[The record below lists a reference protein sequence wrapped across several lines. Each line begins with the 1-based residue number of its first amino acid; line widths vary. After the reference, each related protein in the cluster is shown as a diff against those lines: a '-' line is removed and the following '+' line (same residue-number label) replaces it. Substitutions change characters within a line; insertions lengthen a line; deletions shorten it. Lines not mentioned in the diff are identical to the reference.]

1 MFSLASRTSA
11 RAIRFTSMKVS
22 APCASSFLPSFRAFS
37 DDMNNSI
44 SGHVK
49 WFDVKKGFGFITPS
63 SGGEDIFVHQ
73 SAINAEGF
81 RSLGVSSF
89 VRIISKMFIFEN
101 DLYYLKC
108 LVQSIILFVEFLS

>member
-1 MFSLASRTSA
+1 
-11 RAIRFTSMKVS
+11 MKVS

-81 RSLGVSSF
+81 RSLGDGEE
-89 VRIISKMFIFEN
+89 VRFNIEVDERGRKRAADVTGPDGGYVQGAQQRRRMFRSDSDGE
-101 DLYYLKC
+101 Y
-108 LVQSIILFVEFLS
+108 